1 MSKVFLESVK
11 NKFYKAFVIKPFLI
25 PPPPPPGFNIISH
38 ENEIETLLAAKK
50 CRLAKFC

>member
-11 NKFYKAFVIKPFLI
+11 NTFYKAFVIKPFLI
-25 PPPPPPGFNIISH
+25 LPPPPRFNIISH
-38 ENEIETLLAAKK
+38 ENEIETLLPAKK

>member
-25 PPPPPPGFNIISH
+25 LPPPRFNIISH
-38 ENEIETLLAAKK
+38 ENEIETLLPAKK
-50 CRLAKFC
+50 CHLAKFC